1 MTTVALKKQLNT
13 YLPLLTNKQQ
23 ELVLEM
29 VKNILHVDNSE
40 QRISLKQYNKE
51 LSASEQQIKKGK
63 YITQSNLEK
72 ESDSW

>member
-1 MTTVALKKQLNT
+1 MTTVALKKQFNT

-63 YITQSNLEK
+63 DITQSNLEK